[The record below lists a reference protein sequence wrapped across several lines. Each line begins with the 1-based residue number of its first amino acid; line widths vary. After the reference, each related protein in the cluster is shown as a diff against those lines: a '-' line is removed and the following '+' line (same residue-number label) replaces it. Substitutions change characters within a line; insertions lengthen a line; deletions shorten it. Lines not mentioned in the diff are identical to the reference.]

1 MLYNVVFSHLHD
13 VTIYYIFNETMSN
26 TFDPIRRQIQYF
38 YLGTPSTWSLRL
50 IFNYAI
56 ELGTKTNLETLTL
69 FVFPPIDL
77 PLGHFEMR
85 KEDRVLGSNFV
96 IFLFGLGLG
105 YVMACDGTIVCVY
118 VHSVVLIKDS
128 G

>member
-1 MLYNVVFSHLHD
+1 MAYNGSGTTKFLCHIFLMLYNVVFSHLHD

-77 PLGHFEMR
+77 PFGHFEMR
-85 KEDRVLGSNFV
+85 KEDRVLDSNFV
-96 IFLFGLGLG
+96 TFYVWVRFRVCNGL
-105 YVMACDGTIVCVY
+105 
-118 VHSVVLIKDS
+118 
-128 G
+128 